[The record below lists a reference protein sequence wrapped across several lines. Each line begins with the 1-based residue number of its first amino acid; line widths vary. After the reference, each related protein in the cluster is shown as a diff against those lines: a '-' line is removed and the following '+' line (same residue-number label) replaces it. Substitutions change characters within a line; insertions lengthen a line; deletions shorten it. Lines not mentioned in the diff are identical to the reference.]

1 MTSLFFIILSNFIT
15 CSFAR
20 NFTVFELLK
29 KPIVFKGVRQESFY
43 VFDVPKGI
51 PIDETILVIGNSFTS
66 KLKDLALKKGVKEK
80 DKNNDYV
87 VVEATVLESYVN
99 FDKTLHIDSVS
110 LVYSPWYRFVSEPFR
125 IGDVD
130 LINDHIMGVFSY
142 GLRSQNV
149 LSKLRRNSMSETALI
164 LESNY
169 YGFDKVTVYHHST
182 LEKIQLEGSKGCSI
196 LDLTNKTIM
205 LSRGHDELLFSAL
218 NKVENGALQNISIT
232 KNKNTIELAYEK

>member
-1 MTSLFFIILSNFIT
+1 M
-15 CSFAR
+15 
-20 NFTVFELLK
+20 
-29 KPIVFKGVRQESFY
+29 
-43 VFDVPKGI
+43 
-51 PIDETILVIGNSFTS
+51 
-66 KLKDLALKKGVKEK
+66 
-80 DKNNDYV
+80 
-87 VVEATVLESYVN
+87 ESYVN

-130 LINDHIMGVFSY
+130 LINDHIIGVFSY

-232 KNKNTIELAYEK
+232 KNKYDRVGL